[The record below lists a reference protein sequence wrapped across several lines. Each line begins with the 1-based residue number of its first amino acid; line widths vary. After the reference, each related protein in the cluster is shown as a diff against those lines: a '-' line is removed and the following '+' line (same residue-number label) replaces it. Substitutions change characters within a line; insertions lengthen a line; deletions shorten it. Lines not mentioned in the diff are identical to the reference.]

1 MASGSTPLVIFKLE
15 TGEKINMAE
24 DKTILDNKTVE
35 PQKIDRLGAHED
47 WTFKDDNGYE
57 WKYTFQFP
65 GLVKAYEMLD
75 NATMANGQTAKSV
88 LFNEYLQNVV
98 VSERLTSIDDL
109 IDRPGVA
116 ELFNAIDSFLGNLLD
131 AI

>member
-1 MASGSTPLVIFKLE
+1 MT
-15 TGEKINMAE
+15 E
-24 DKTILDNKTVE
+24 DKTILDDKKTVE

-65 GLVKAYEMLD
+65 GLKKAYEMID
-75 NATMANGQTAKSV
+75 NATMANVQVAKSII
-88 LFNEYLQNVV
+88 FDEYLQNVV

-109 IDRPGVA
+109 IDRPGVDD
-116 ELFNAIDSFLGNLLD
+116 LFNAIDSFLGGLL
-131 AI
+131 

>member
-1 MASGSTPLVIFKLE
+1 
-15 TGEKINMAE
+15 MAE

-109 IDRPGVA
+109 IDRPGVE